1 MDSLLSSLTTALQ
14 SIATMFVNLFKSLSD
29 IFVDTSGSSPTLTFV
44 GGVLIIGLGVM
55 LIFMVLRW
63 IISLVKGI

>member
-1 MDSLLSSLTTALQ
+1 MDTLLSSLTTALQ
-14 SIATMFVNLFKSLSD
+14 SIATMFVNMFKALTD
-29 IFVDTSGSSPTLTFV
+29 IFVDTSGTNPTLTFT
-44 GGVLIIGLGVM
+44 GGILIIGLGVM